1 MKPESIQKQ
10 FMTLDEDEKAILD
23 SVENDEWIACYE
35 TSEEFNIRKTEL
47 MKAAQNT
54 LNAEKETE
62 IIIHTPQNILR
73 NSLKKKRGV
82 TGRSLLK
89 YAGLILPDDL
99 RVISDA
105 VKIDCGRIDNNEW

>member
-10 FMTLDEDEKAILD
+10 LATLDQDEKAILD

-47 MKAAQNT
+47 MNAARNT

-62 IIIHTPQNILR
+62 IIIHIPQTILR
-73 NSLKKKRGV
+73 KIEVLAKQSGV
-82 TGRSLLK
+82 HYQNWITDTLQK
-89 YAGLILPDDL
+89 
-99 RVISDA
+99 V
-105 VKIDCGRIDNNEW
+105 VNQ